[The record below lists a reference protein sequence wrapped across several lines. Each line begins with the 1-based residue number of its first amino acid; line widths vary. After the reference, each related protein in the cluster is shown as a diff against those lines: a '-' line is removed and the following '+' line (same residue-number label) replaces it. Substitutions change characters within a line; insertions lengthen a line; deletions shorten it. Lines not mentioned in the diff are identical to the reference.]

1 MDYVVWSSLPSSQN
15 RAGKRCDSTD
25 PGPVR
30 ASEMVEDAN
39 KEGAAGRPET
49 VAFEH
54 KLFSAMENPYFRLS
68 AQNPDQPVMM
78 VTYGDNEVALPFE
91 SIRKEFAIKEGSADD
106 HMLNL
111 VAEGLNFVVL
121 LRPGDPIPAELL
133 TGAPSAQISREH
145 REIAFQ
151 RLTMQLATWVA
162 GDESS
167 VTDRKQLAKIA
178 NDPAIMGRIND
189 ALGEAAAHLGLEP
202 DGKEK
207 VLQLIERLADDLAAI
222 EVLRDRFAK
231 IKVIEEKIKALRRI
245 TKSQQVAIELIAPV
259 ARMMVTAIA
268 RFSSDF
274 KEIDARTDKVIAL
287 LKNIDSQVSYIRERR
302 NDLHRRLLAWTEILA
317 AWDHSE
323 IAQSDTRVRLLRE
336 TYRFLAPR
344 FMPVDE
350 WTLRSKLQ
358 VSGDTEVDH
367 RQSETNHGLAKTEVV
382 W

>member
-1 MDYVVWSSLPSSQN
+1 M
-15 RAGKRCDSTD
+15 A
-25 PGPVR
+25 
-30 ASEMVEDAN
+30 EDA
-39 KEGAAGRPET
+39 KEEGGGQAET

-68 AQNPDQPVMM
+68 AQNPDQPVMI
-78 VTYGDNEVALPFE
+78 VTFGDNEVALPFE

-106 HMLNL
+106 QMLNL

-162 GDESS
+162 GEESS
-167 VTDRKQLAKIA
+167 VTDRKQLARIA
-178 NDPAIMGRIND
+178 KDPAIMARIND
-189 ALGEAAAHLGLEP
+189 ALGEAATHLGLEP

-231 IKVIEEKIKALRRI
+231 IRATEEKIKVLRGV

-259 ARMMVTAIA
+259 ARMMATAVA
-268 RFSSDF
+268 RFGNDF
-274 KEIDARTDKVIAL
+274 KEVDARTDKIIAL

-302 NDLHRRLLAWTEILA
+302 NDLHRRLLAWADILE
-317 AWDHSE
+317 AWDEAE
-323 IAQSDTRVRLLRE
+323 IGQNDTRVRLLRE

-358 VSGDTEVDH
+358 VSGDTEVDQ

>member
-1 MDYVVWSSLPSSQN
+1 MDYVVWSSLPSSSN
-15 RAGKRCDSTD
+15 RAGKPCDSTD
-25 PGPVR
+25 SGPVQ
-30 ASEMVEDAN
+30 AGEMAEDA
-39 KEGAAGRPET
+39 KEEGGGQAET

-68 AQNPDQPVMM
+68 AQNPDQPVMI
-78 VTYGDNEVALPFE
+78 VTFGDNEVALPFE

-106 HMLNL
+106 QMLNL

-162 GDESS
+162 GEESS
-167 VTDRKQLAKIA
+167 VTDRKQLARIA
-178 NDPAIMGRIND
+178 KDPAIMARIND
-189 ALGEAAAHLGLEP
+189 ALGEAATHLGLEP

-231 IKVIEEKIKALRRI
+231 IRATEEKIKVLRGV

-259 ARMMVTAIA
+259 ARMMATAVA
-268 RFSSDF
+268 RFGNDF
-274 KEIDARTDKVIAL
+274 KEVDARTDKIIAL

-302 NDLHRRLLAWTEILA
+302 NDLHRRLLAWADILE
-317 AWDHSE
+317 AWDEAE
-323 IAQSDTRVRLLRE
+323 IGQNDTRVRLLRE

-358 VSGDTEVDH
+358 VSGDTEVDQ

>member
-1 MDYVVWSSLPSSQN
+1 M
-15 RAGKRCDSTD
+15 
-25 PGPVR
+25 
-30 ASEMVEDAN
+30 
-39 KEGAAGRPET
+39 AADETKDGCLAET
-49 VAFEH
+49 VSFEH

-68 AQNPDQPVMM
+68 AQNRDQPVMM
-78 VTYGDNEVALPFE
+78 VTYGENEVALPFE
-91 SIRKEFAIKEGSADD
+91 SIRKEFAIEEGSADD
-106 HMLNL
+106 QMLNL

-133 TGAPSAQISREH
+133 TGAPSAQVSREH

-162 GDESS
+162 GEESS
-167 VTDRKQLAKIA
+167 VTDRKQLAQIA
-178 NDPAIMGRIND
+178 NDPAIMARIND
-189 ALGEAAAHLGLEP
+189 ALGEAATHLGLEP

-231 IKVIEEKIKALRRI
+231 IKAIEEKIKALRGI

-259 ARMMVTAIA
+259 ARMMATATA
-268 RFSSDF
+268 RFGNDF
-274 KEIDARTDKVIAL
+274 KEVDARTDKIIAL

-302 NDLHRRLLAWTEILA
+302 NDLHRRLLAWTEILE
-317 AWDHSE
+317 AWDE
-323 IAQSDTRVRLLRE
+323 AENGQNDARVRLLRE

-358 VSGDTEVDH
+358 TSGDTEVDQ
-367 RQSETNHGLAKTEVV
+367 RRNETNHGLAKTEVI

>member
-1 MDYVVWSSLPSSQN
+1 MDYVVWSSLPSSSN
-15 RAGKRCDSTD
+15 RAGKPCDSTD
-25 PGPVR
+25 SGPVR
-30 ASEMVEDAN
+30 AGEMAEDA
-39 KEGAAGRPET
+39 KEEGGGQAET

-68 AQNPDQPVMM
+68 AQNPDQPVMI
-78 VTYGDNEVALPFE
+78 VTFGDNEVALPFE

-106 HMLNL
+106 QMLNL

-162 GDESS
+162 GEESS
-167 VTDRKQLAKIA
+167 VTDRKQLARIA
-178 NDPAIMGRIND
+178 NDPAIMARIND
-189 ALGEAAAHLGLEP
+189 ALGEAATHLGLEP

-231 IKVIEEKIKALRRI
+231 IRATEEKIKVLRGV

-259 ARMMVTAIA
+259 ARMMATAVA
-268 RFSSDF
+268 RFGNDF
-274 KEIDARTDKVIAL
+274 KEVDARTDKIIAL

-302 NDLHRRLLAWTEILA
+302 NDLHRRLLAWADILE
-317 AWDHSE
+317 AWDEAE
-323 IAQSDTRVRLLRE
+323 IGQNDTRVRLLRE

-358 VSGDTEVDH
+358 VSGDTEVDQ

>member
-1 MDYVVWSSLPSSQN
+1 MDYVVWSSLPSSSN
-15 RAGKRCDSTD
+15 RAGKPCDSTD
-25 PGPVR
+25 SGPVQ
-30 ASEMVEDAN
+30 AGEMAEDA
-39 KEGAAGRPET
+39 KEEGGGQAET

-68 AQNPDQPVMM
+68 AQNPDQPVMI
-78 VTYGDNEVALPFE
+78 VTFGDNEVALPFE
-91 SIRKEFAIKEGSADD
+91 SIRKEFAIKEVSADD
-106 HMLNL
+106 QMLNL

-162 GDESS
+162 GEESS
-167 VTDRKQLAKIA
+167 VTDRKQLARIA
-178 NDPAIMGRIND
+178 KDPAIMARIND
-189 ALGEAAAHLGLEP
+189 ALGEAATHLGLEP

-231 IKVIEEKIKALRRI
+231 IRATEEKIKVLRGV

-259 ARMMVTAIA
+259 ARMMATAVA
-268 RFSSDF
+268 RFGNDF
-274 KEIDARTDKVIAL
+274 KEVDARTDKIIAL

-302 NDLHRRLLAWTEILA
+302 NDLHRRLLAWADILE
-317 AWDHSE
+317 AWDEAE
-323 IAQSDTRVRLLRE
+323 IGQNDTRVRLLRE

-358 VSGDTEVDH
+358 VSGDTEVDQ

>member
-1 MDYVVWSSLPSSQN
+1 M
-15 RAGKRCDSTD
+15 A
-25 PGPVR
+25 
-30 ASEMVEDAN
+30 EDVN
-39 KEGAAGRPET
+39 KEAAGRAET

-54 KLFSAMENPYFRLS
+54 KLFSAMQSPYFRLS
-68 AQNPDQPVMM
+68 TQNPDQPVMM
-78 VTYGDNEVALPFE
+78 VNFGDNEVALPFE
-91 SIRKEFAIKEGSADD
+91 SIRKEFAIENGSADD
-106 HMLNL
+106 QMLNL

-133 TGAPSAQISREH
+133 TGAPSTEISQDH

-151 RLTMQLATWVA
+151 RLTTQLATWVA
-162 GDESS
+162 GEESS

-178 NDPAIMGRIND
+178 SDPTIMARINE
-189 ALGEAAAHLGLEP
+189 ALGEAADHLGLEAG
-202 DGKEK
+202 GKEK

-222 EVLRDRFAK
+222 EMLRDRFAK
-231 IKVIEEKIKALRRI
+231 IKAIEQKTKALRKI

-259 ARMMVTAIA
+259 ARMIVTAIG

-274 KEIDARTDKVIAL
+274 KEIDAKTGKVMAL
-287 LKNIDSQVSYIRERR
+287 LKNIDDQVRYIRERR
-302 NDLHRRLLAWTEILA
+302 NDLHRRLLAWTEILE
-317 AWDHSE
+317 AWDHTD
-323 IAQSDTRVRLLRE
+323 IGQNDARIRLLRE

-358 VSGDTEVDH
+358 VSGDTEVDQ
-367 RQSETNHGLAKTEVV
+367 RRGETNHGLAKTEVV

>member
-1 MDYVVWSSLPSSQN
+1 M
-15 RAGKRCDSTD
+15 A
-25 PGPVR
+25 
-30 ASEMVEDAN
+30 EDA
-39 KEGAAGRPET
+39 KEEGGGQAET

-68 AQNPDQPVMM
+68 AQNPDQPVMI
-78 VTYGDNEVALPFE
+78 VTFGDNEVALPFE

>member
-1 MDYVVWSSLPSSQN
+1 MDYVVWSSLPSSSN
-15 RAGKRCDSTD
+15 RAGKPCDSTD
-25 PGPVR
+25 SGPVQ
-30 ASEMVEDAN
+30 AGEMAEDA
-39 KEGAAGRPET
+39 KEEGGGQAET

-68 AQNPDQPVMM
+68 AQNPDQPVMI
-78 VTYGDNEVALPFE
+78 VTFGDNEVALPFE

-106 HMLNL
+106 QMLNL

-162 GDESS
+162 GEESS
-167 VTDRKQLAKIA
+167 VTDRKQLARIA
-178 NDPAIMGRIND
+178 NDPAIMARIND
-189 ALGEAAAHLGLEP
+189 ALGEAATHLGLEP

-231 IKVIEEKIKALRRI
+231 IRATEEKIKVLRGV

-259 ARMMVTAIA
+259 ARMMATAVA
-268 RFSSDF
+268 RFGNDF
-274 KEIDARTDKVIAL
+274 KEVDARTDKIIAL

-302 NDLHRRLLAWTEILA
+302 NDLHRRLLAWADILE
-317 AWDHSE
+317 AWDEAE
-323 IAQSDTRVRLLRE
+323 IGQNDTRVRLLRE

-358 VSGDTEVDH
+358 VSGDTEVDQ

>member
-1 MDYVVWSSLPSSQN
+1 MDYVVWSSLPSSSN
-15 RAGKRCDSTD
+15 RAGKPSDSTD
-25 PGPVR
+25 SGPVR
-30 ASEMVEDAN
+30 AGEMAEDA
-39 KEGAAGRPET
+39 KEEGGGQAET

-68 AQNPDQPVMM
+68 AQNPDQPVMI
-78 VTYGDNEVALPFE
+78 VTFGDNEVALPFE

-106 HMLNL
+106 QMLNL

-162 GDESS
+162 GEESS
-167 VTDRKQLAKIA
+167 VTDRKQLARIA
-178 NDPAIMGRIND
+178 KDPAIMARIND
-189 ALGEAAAHLGLEP
+189 ALGEAATHLGLEP

-231 IKVIEEKIKALRRI
+231 IRATEEKIKVLRGV

-259 ARMMVTAIA
+259 ARMMATAVA
-268 RFSSDF
+268 RFGNDF
-274 KEIDARTDKVIAL
+274 KEVDARTDKIIAL

-302 NDLHRRLLAWTEILA
+302 NDLHRRLLAWADILE
-317 AWDHSE
+317 AWDEAE
-323 IAQSDTRVRLLRE
+323 IGQNDTRVRLLRE

-358 VSGDTEVDH
+358 VSGDTEVDQ